1 MAIERII
8 DRRNVLKSGAKAGA
22 AALIG
27 GVASA
32 TPALSNAS
40 RAKKIR
46 VGLIGCGSV
55 SGRYLPDLAQCPY
68 AEVVSLCDIRPERA
82 ERRGNEFQVAQRKPQ
97 IDKKLARGPFDL
109 LCVSTEMHEQ
119 EDLNPQTNGA
129 GKDIWVEKPRR

>member
-8 DRRNVLKSGAKAGA
+8 DRRNFLKSGAKAGA

-82 ERRGNEFQVAQRKPQ
+82 ERRGNEFKVTKRYPH
-97 IDKKLARGPFDL
+97 IFTILHRVRF
-109 LCVSTEMHEQ
+109 
-119 EDLNPQTNGA
+119 
-129 GKDIWVEKPRR
+129 